1 MGVDITHIVKHNFR
15 FVEDREAS
23 IAFAR
28 ATIEKLRNRLCFVET
43 EDDFDLTYDEETNE
57 TQFRL
62 PICEIE
68 TTRRVQATWFGTDS
82 NRLSEV

>member
-15 FVEDREAS
+15 FVEDRDAS

-43 EDDFDLTYDEETNE
+43 EDDFELTYDEE
-57 TQFRL
+57 
-62 PICEIE
+62 
-68 TTRRVQATWFGTDS
+68 W
-82 NRLSEV
+82 